1 MGVFEI
7 VMAVAV
13 FTGSLSSSYVFNATS
28 YTAVF
33 SIATLLCFAALL
45 FTIFF
50 IRESLET
57 REDTVSLRYLKTKTN
72 NKKKS

>member
-1 MGVFEI
+1 MGIFEL

-33 SIATLLCFAALL
+33 SIATLLCFTALL
-45 FTIFF
+45 FTIFL
-50 IRESLET
+50 IEESLET
-57 REDTVSLRYLKTKTN
+57 IEESVRLRHFKRIVVLIGR
-72 NKKKS
+72 

>member
-1 MGVFEI
+1 
-7 VMAVAV
+7 MAVAV

-50 IRESLET
+50 IKESLDT
-57 REDTVSLRYLKTKTN
+57 REDTVSHLKTMVVAELPDFPN
-72 NKKKS
+72 